1 MSYLADIRLGETLD
15 TKFTTIDSLG
25 APTALVNG
33 AVSAYPG
40 NSVTEITAGITLTA
54 EFDGHTGL
62 NNLRVVATSAN
73 GYVTGENYVLVIT
86 AGTVDAVSVV
96 GYVVDHFSIENR
108 TIKSNVKY
116 VNDVAVTGDGA
127 GTAWGPA

>member
-1 MSYLADIRLGETLD
+1 MKVGDFRLGETFD
-15 TKFTTIDSLG
+15 IKFTTIDG
-25 APTALVNG
+25 AGAASALVNG
-33 AVSAYPG
+33 VVSAYPG
-40 NSVTEITAGITLTA
+40 NSVTEITSGITLTA
-54 EFDGHTGL
+54 DFDGLAGL

-73 GYVTGENYVLVIT
+73 GYVAGENYVLVLT

-116 VNDVAVTGDGA
+116 INDVAVIGDGA